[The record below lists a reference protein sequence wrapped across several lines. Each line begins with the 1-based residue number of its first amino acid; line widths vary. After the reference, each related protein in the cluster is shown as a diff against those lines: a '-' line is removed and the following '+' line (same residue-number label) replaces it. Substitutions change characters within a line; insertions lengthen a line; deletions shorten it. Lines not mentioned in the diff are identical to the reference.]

1 MRTLESHNDDVSQ
14 HTLVLIGCHI
24 VSGEIKSGVIT
35 KRQDMKTTQEG
46 AANMIIQ
53 QVAEGKDK
61 NNEELV
67 VVH

>member
-14 HTLVLIGCHI
+14 HKLVLIGCRI
-24 VSGEIKSGVIT
+24 VSVEIKSGVIT

-61 NNEELV
+61 
-67 VVH
+67 